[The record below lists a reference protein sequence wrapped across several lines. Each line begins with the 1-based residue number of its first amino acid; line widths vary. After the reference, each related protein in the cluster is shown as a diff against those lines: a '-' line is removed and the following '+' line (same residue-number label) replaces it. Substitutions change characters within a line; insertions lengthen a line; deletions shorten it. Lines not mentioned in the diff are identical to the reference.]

1 MASLLCVR
9 GPIQGRRFPLDENE
23 SIIGRQPDAKV
34 YLESLAVSRRHA
46 RIVREGGRCFVE
58 DLGSSNGTYIN
69 GTKVTARSLLTE
81 RDTLQIGPYEMSL
94 VEEAAAAADAPQIIR
109 ASVEVQPHN
118 KTLFSQDTAHKLEVM
133 LEIAHDLGRNLD
145 LDAMLGSLLAHLF
158 RLFPQADRGMVL
170 LAEGDRLLVRAQ
182 KQRYGGASDFAYS
195 RTIVKKALDEGM
207 ALLSED
213 VREDRNLVLSATM
226 VSLNLRSFLC
236 VPLIGWEGRRL
247 GVIQLDCL
255 RPSQAFKQRDLEL
268 LSAIGLQAAVVIQN
282 AAYHAERIKE
292 ERMRQE
298 LLLARDIQ
306 TQFLPHDFQVAG
318 NEAELF
324 ANCVPAREVSGD
336 LYDFF
341 RLPDGRLAF
350 FVGDVSGKG
359 TPAAL
364 FMIAV
369 RTLARHLAPSVTGAS
384 DFLWRLNNA
393 LSSDNPTHLYVTMA
407 FGIYDNRDGSLV
419 VARGGHPDPLLRK
432 ANGSVAP
439 LGARP
444 GVMLGSMS
452 LPSKRD
458 NELRVTLEPGE
469 SLILYTDGYHE
480 AERPDHTQF
489 GVERLCAAL
498 GAPCSG
504 LPLDRCAAVAADAVR
519 AFTGP
524 CEQQDDMTLLIL
536 RRKTAPG

>member
-9 GPIQGRRFPLDENE
+9 GPIQGRRFPLDETE

-46 RIVREGGRCFVE
+46 RVLRDGASYFVE
-58 DLGSSNGTYIN
+58 DVGSSNGTFVN
-69 GTKVTARSLLTE
+69 GHRIAGRVLLTD
-81 RDTLQIGPYEMSL
+81 RDTLQVGPYEMSL
-94 VEEAAAAADAPQIIR
+94 VVEANATAGDAPQVIR
-109 ASVEVQPHN
+109 ASVEVLPN
-118 KTLFSQDTAHKLEVM
+118 NRTLFAQDTAHKLEVM
-133 LEIAHDLGRNLD
+133 LEIAQDLGKNLD
-145 LDAMLGSLLAHLF
+145 LDAMLATLLTHLF

-170 LAEGDRLLVRAQ
+170 LSEGERLMVRAQ
-182 KQRYGGASDFAYS
+182 KTRHGGAGDFAYS
-195 RTIVKKALDEGM
+195 RTIVKKALEDGM

-236 VPLIGWEGRRL
+236 VPLIGWEGKRL
-247 GVIQLDCL
+247 GVLQLDCL
-255 RPSQAFKQRDLEL
+255 RASQAFKQKDLEL
-268 LSAIGLQAAVVIQN
+268 LSAICLQAAVVIQN

-306 TQFLPHDFQVAG
+306 SQFLPHDFTLAG
-318 NEAELF
+318 AQAEMF
-324 ANCVPAREVSGD
+324 ANCLPAREVSGD

-364 FMIAV
+364 YMIAV
-369 RTLARHLAPSVTGAS
+369 RTLARHLAPTVTGAS

-393 LSSDNPTHLYVTMA
+393 LAGDNPTHLYVTLV
-407 FGIYDNRDGSLV
+407 FGIYDNLDGSVV

-432 ANGSVAP
+432 ADGTTAP

-452 LPSKRD
+452 LPVKRD
-458 NELRVTLEPGE
+458 NECRIKLEQGD

-480 AERPDHTQF
+480 AERPDKEQF

-498 GAPCSG
+498 GAPCAG
-504 LPLDRCAAVAADAVR
+504 LPLERCAAVASEAVR

-524 CEQQDDMTLLIL
+524 CDQQDDMTLLLL
-536 RRKTAPG
+536 RRS